1 MESGNQDLTFRT
13 HLILAFPQW
22 KQHLLSKPVLK
33 TEIIFQRKNHY
44 QCFLGWR
51 KQGYPVYRPFTDLSV
66 FCLRGGAGIEQNNK
80 SLPPW
85 NVESSETISGP
96 SRHKVTSRAVGVLH
110 SPVNMLQEDW
120 TGFRNICKVFTGGWA
135 RGPASKQEQ
144 PLTSEAAHVQHPPA
158 VHVRIQ
164 SKQFWSTIV
173 CDRTGQVGV
182 RGEEIQ
188 TTIGS
193 SFPLSSVRA

>member
-1 MESGNQDLTFRT
+1 M
-13 HLILAFPQW
+13 
-22 KQHLLSKPVLK
+22 
-33 TEIIFQRKNHY
+33 
-44 QCFLGWR
+44 CFAW
-51 KQGYPVYRPFTDLSV
+51 
-66 FCLRGGAGIEQNNK
+66 GGGGVGVEQNNK

-96 SRHKVTSRAVGVLH
+96 SRHNVTIRAVGVLH

-173 CDRTGQVGV
+173 CDRTGGSARWRDPNNYRVLLPSKQCQSLKWN
-182 RGEEIQ
+182 RNSTQ
-188 TTIGS
+188 LTTDV
-193 SFPLSSVRA
+193 LKL